1 MGVFN
6 LDHILGRPLSPA
18 DLGSIALCAYGQ
30 EGLALLDV
38 KAKAI
43 FVLDPG
49 LKFPKRTELRFP
61 NTRRKPE
68 GIIGGLGHAKQTGPC
83 ATSDSEGN
91 LYAYV
96 PEDSHITVVGA
107 QGSVLT
113 RFRVD
118 FPVECILVGSKK
130 SDGLLVVGYRENFR
144 FHKYSQSGKHLR
156 SWMKEVPN
164 SLLENG
170 DPSPNPLLRTERGD
184 YFFRVSEPLGVVDSL
199 GPNFKLKKRLIRE
212 SSNYQRRVIV
222 QSAVARPDVTAIS
235 LQHPGSQRRI
245 HSLVPYGE
253 GGCGLVVSGALD
265 KERAIEC
272 YDQNLALVEVRSL
285 PKSNGSI
292 HSVVCSGPNNMF
304 ISTYAGELLK
314 VRLSGLPSLDVAGYV
329 DSLFGFPLTVR
340 DEVNAPDGPRLLD
353 SAISQIR
360 RQWSLVT
367 KGLTV
372 VMSADL
378 SKQGTLSAINGLR
391 FLPWDKTPKAKA
403 KSLESQMRRLVS
415 SLKFGP
421 PANSRIQ
428 FSSAL
433 TNRIEVLEKGVPRR
447 SLAYLDQVRRSR

>member
-1 MGVFN
+1 MGVFK
-6 LDHILGRPLSPA
+6 LDHIIGRSLHPVDMGL
-18 DLGSIALCAYGQ
+18 IALCAYGR

-43 FVLDPG
+43 LVLDPG
-49 LKFPKRTELRFP
+49 LKFLRRIELRFP
-61 NTRRKPE
+61 DVKRKPE
-68 GIIGGLGHAKQTGPC
+68 KKIGGLGQAKKTGPC
-83 ATSDSEGN
+83 VASDSEGN
-91 LYAYV
+91 LHAYV
-96 PEDSHITVVGA
+96 PEDSHIIVLDGRGA
-107 QGSVLT
+107 LLS

-118 FPVECILVGSKK
+118 FPVEGILAGSKK
-130 SDGLLVVGYRENFR
+130 SDGLLAAGYRANFR
-144 FHKYSQSGKHLR
+144 LHRYSQSGKHLR
-156 SWMKEVPN
+156 SWMKDVPN

-170 DPSPNPLLRTERGD
+170 DPSPNSLLRTERGD
-184 YFFRVSEPLGVVDSL
+184 YFFRVSESLGVVDLL

-212 SSNYQRRVIV
+212 RSNYLRRVIV
-222 QSAVARPDVTAIS
+222 QSAFARSDGTAIS

-245 HSLVPYGE
+245 HSLVPYRE

-272 YDQNLALVEVRSL
+272 YDQNLALVEVRAL

-292 HSVVCSGPNNMF
+292 HSVVCSGADNLF

-314 VRLSGLPSLDVAGYV
+314 VRLSGLQSLDVAGYV
-329 DSLFGFPLTVR
+329 DSLFGLPLTVR

-353 SAISQIR
+353 SSISQIR

-372 VMSADL
+372 VMGADL
-378 SKQGTLSAINGLR
+378 SKQGTLSAIDRLR
-391 FLPWDKTPKAKA
+391 FLPWDKTPKGKA
-403 KSLESQMRRLVS
+403 KSLESKMRRLVL

-421 PANSRIQ
+421 PTKSRIQ

-433 TNRIEVLEKGVPRR
+433 TNRIEVLEKCVPRR
-447 SLAYLDQVRRSR
+447 SLAYLDA